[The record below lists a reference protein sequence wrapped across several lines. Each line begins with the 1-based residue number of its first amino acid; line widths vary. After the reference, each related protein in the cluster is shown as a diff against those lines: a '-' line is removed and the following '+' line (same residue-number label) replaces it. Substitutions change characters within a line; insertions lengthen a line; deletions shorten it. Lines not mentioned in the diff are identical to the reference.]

1 MEKDI
6 FIRRLYE
13 LIEAHKEDDLR
24 DIERLLVEY
33 ENSK

>member
-1 MEKDI
+1 MEKEL

-13 LIEAHKEDDLR
+13 LLATHKEEDLR